1 MPKQDYYKEG
11 QLTDLAYLILV
22 SLVKPCHGYM
32 MMARVEEMTGGQVR
46 IGPASLYTTL
56 KRLTE
61 AGFIRLLEDNSVKK
75 VYGITEAGMRALTVE
90 IEKRER
96 YAMYGRQA
104 IAGEKGELS

>member
-11 QLTDLAYLILV
+11 QLTDVAYLILV
-22 SLVKPCHGYM
+22 SLTEPCHGYM
-32 MMARVEEMTGGQVR
+32 IMSRVEEMTDSQVR

-61 AGFIRLLEDNSVKK
+61 AGFIRLLEDRNTKK
-75 VYGITEAGMRALTVE
+75 VYGITQAGGHALTVE

-104 IAGEKGELS
+104 MKEKGEGIS

>member
-22 SLVKPCHGYM
+22 SLADPCHGYM
-32 MMARVEEMTGGQVR
+32 IMSRVEEMTGGQVR
-46 IGPASLYTTL
+46 IGPATLYTTL

-61 AGFIRLLEDNSVKK
+61 AGFIRLLEDSSTKK
-75 VYGITEAGMRALTVE
+75 VYGMTEAGESALTVE

-104 IAGEKGELS
+104 MQGKEGGTS